1 MRKYTSFI
9 KKFSFCLMAFL
20 LSLIIIY
27 AQADVA
33 IDDGIIFGSRQQNAD
48 AQADAT
54 VGDVITFGSWHQNSD
69 AQDNTPILWRILE
82 IQGDRA
88 LLISEKALDTR
99 PYDLYRVDATWE
111 QCTLRAWLNTEL
123 LNEAFT
129 PEQQKAI
136 LVTTLDNG
144 TECPPTEDKLF
155 LLNYSEII
163 PYLSSKECI
172 AQYTQY
178 ASRKDGRADTA
189 FSWTRES
196 NRMINMEGTKCS
208 DIFLISNLAVR
219 PAMWVSLSAMTAP
232 ETAQEQDFTP
242 PAVYVPDR
250 TAQETPSEGTV
261 YRCLLLRGPQWGGNK
276 AQFGFK
282 LTELMPD
289 ETIFYPEAGFPETS
303 GSDVREQLDK
313 MAQLADNDD
322 VTYIIVAAHGEPE
335 CYDFYLT
342 TDYFSN
348 NAYCSDV
355 LTKET
360 LVEKAAAIR
369 GQVIILSLSCYSG
382 TLKDYCGPLDPSR
395 YTVWMSCGN
404 MEYLIGTTEE
414 MLYRACTSVQND
426 ASGAI
431 ELGEISAFPLSAED
445 ATPCVYGNPE
455 NFVFPVKNK

>member
-1 MRKYTSFI
+1 MSFI
-9 KKFSFCLMAFL
+9 KKFSFCLTALL
-20 LSLIIIY
+20 LSLIIIC
-27 AQADVA
+27 AQADVSV
-33 IDDGIIFGSRQQNAD
+33 IC
-48 AQADAT
+48 AQAAVT
-54 VGDVITFGSWHQNSD
+54 VGDVIPFGSWHQNSD
-69 AQDNTPILWRILE
+69 AQDSTPIQWRILE
-82 IQGDRA
+82 VEGDRA
-88 LLISEKALDTR
+88 LLISDKALDAR
-99 PYDLYRVDATWE
+99 PYDLYRVDATWD
-111 QCTLRAWLNTEL
+111 QCTLRSWLNTEL

-129 PEQQKAI
+129 PDQQKAI

-144 TECPPTEDKLF
+144 TECSPTEDKLF
-155 LLNYSEII
+155 LLNYSEVI
-163 PYLSSKECI
+163 PYLSSKELI
-172 AQYTQY
+172 ARYTQY
-178 ASRKDGRADTA
+178 ASRKDGLADTA

-196 NRMINMEGTKCS
+196 NRMINMVGTECS
-208 DIFLISNLAVR
+208 DLFQISNNAVR
-219 PAMWVSLSAMTAP
+219 PAMWVSLSAMADPKAAP
-232 ETAQEQDFTP
+232 VQDFTP
-242 PAVYVPDR
+242 PAVYVPNR

-303 GSDVREQLDK
+303 GSDVCEQLDK

-342 TDYFSN
+342 TDYFSED
-348 NAYCSDV
+348 AYSTDV
-355 LTKET
+355 LTKAT
-360 LVEKAAAIR
+360 FVEKLAAIR

-404 MEYLIGTTEE
+404 QEYLIGSTEE
-414 MLYRACTSVQND
+414 MLYRACSSVHND

-431 ELGEISAFPLSAED
+431 ELGEISAFPLSAEG